1 MEPVSGNR
9 RERRAHQ
16 AAPPKPK
23 GSRRTIALSPSLAEE
38 LPTRYRPALV
48 FAGIDGDPIQ
58 PGSVTR
64 MFARI
69 VGRTKIRPIS
79 FHGLRHSNATDLLR
93 AVCIRRSRRNASV
106 TRRSPSRW
114 TYSHAIPGLQEG
126 AAQRIDAAL
135 RNAISGTQGGKWWFP
150 SRRQRVNPLM

>member
-93 AVCIRRSRRNASV
+93 GGVHPKIASERLGHASV
-106 TRRSPSRW
+106 AITMDILSRDSGLAGGRRP
-114 TYSHAIPGLQEG
+114 TY
-126 AAQRIDAAL
+126 
-135 RNAISGTQGGKWWFP
+135 
-150 SRRQRVNPLM
+150 